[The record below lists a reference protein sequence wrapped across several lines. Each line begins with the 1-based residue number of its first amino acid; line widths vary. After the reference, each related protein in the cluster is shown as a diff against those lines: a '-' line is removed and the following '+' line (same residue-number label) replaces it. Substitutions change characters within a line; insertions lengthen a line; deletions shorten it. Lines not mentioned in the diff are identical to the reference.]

1 MLPMESCAADQT
13 VIARKLPSLAPP
25 DGIALSRGA
34 GTSPMIV
41 QTKSPSHREDI
52 SLVRD
57 SSIPTRNGESTISS
71 VVAES
76 PASGHFARGQSRPRS
91 HSALGRRAELATR
104 SWRPPPSPSEL
115 PADSALLAVGGPR
128 ARRLGAGAGA
138 PGRRRLPRPGR
149 AREDSALLVHCCAKP
164 GRART
169 GPGLP
174 GPSAQGHRN
183 ATEGRSLREAG
194 AWLRPGASPFELQLA
209 PVPVDLPC
217 SWNRPRTTTAGAA
230 GGPHGPA

>member
-1 MLPMESCAADQT
+1 M
-13 VIARKLPSLAPP
+13 APP
-25 DGIALSRGA
+25 DGIALSLGP
-34 GTSPMIV
+34 GTSSMIV
-41 QTKSPSHREDI
+41 QRKSPSHREDI

-71 VVAES
+71 VVTES
-76 PASGHFARGQSRPRS
+76 PASGDLARGQSRPRS

-104 SWRPPPSPSEL
+104 SWRPPPSPPPPTECSWQSAAPGCADTEL
-115 PADSALLAVGGPR
+115 AP
-128 ARRLGAGAGA
+128 ARRAG
-138 PGRRRLPRPGR
+138 GRPRPGR
-149 AREDSALLVHCCAKP
+149 AREDSALLLVHCCAKP
-164 GRART
+164 GRARA

-217 SWNRPRTTTAGAA
+217 NWNRPRTTRCRWASRTRLNCAA
-230 GGPHGPA
+230 RAASVFLP